1 MKSFFLFFVLFL
13 VILQNCIV
21 VYSFF
26 LAKKRYRLELRP
38 RYIRYKFI
46 TKEINMGLVYELTCS
61 TPTDLDVVERR
72 LTVTVNGNVVATDSY
87 SNTVTVLGERTFAQ
101 GDNVTV
107 SLVDVDDAGNVSEP
121 AVIEFVANDTIA
133 PSVPGLNIQLVREE

>member
-1 MKSFFLFFVLFL
+1 VKSFFLFFVLFL

-61 TPTDLDVVERR
+61 APTDLDVVERR

>member
-1 MKSFFLFFVLFL
+1 VKSFFLFFVLFL

-46 TKEINMGLVYELTCS
+46 TKEIDMGLVYELTCS
-61 TPTDLDVVERR
+61 APTDLDVVERR
-72 LTVTVNGNVVATDSY
+72 LTVTVNGNVVATDIY
-87 SNTVTVLGERTFAQ
+87 PNTVTVLGERTFAQ

-107 SLVDVDDAGNVSEP
+107 SLVDVHYAGNVSEP

-133 PSVPGLNIQLVREE
+133 PSVPGLNIKLVREE

>member
-61 TPTDLDVVERR
+61 APTDLDVVERR